1 MPDKFISILDAL
13 NTNPELRRVKQIIQS
28 SDVVV
33 RFSEIFPE
41 LEKIAVPVKVDRKIL
56 FIKVENSVWRNELK
70 FMEQRMVEKI
80 NDFFKGQR
88 IKSIKFL
95 F

>member
-41 LEKIAVPVKVDRKIL
+41 LEKIAAAVKVDRKIL